1 MAEFD
6 RVTSYLTGRQSA
18 HLTLMRRKSKRD
30 PETGELPPMPTVSVV
45 SWVVR
50 EAICEPYSV
59 KAVVA
64 APVAIPRKMV
74 LGQLAKFSVRP
85 EDGRAKREFAGFVTQ
100 FDSVSESRD
109 GYTYRIVMRQHLAVM
124 DGPSNCATYQGM
136 ASWEIIKE
144 ILARYDL
151 RFWIQVE
158 FNLRREHPRHPFRF
172 QYNIGDWD
180 YIKLEME
187 QAGLYCYTRTGEHG
201 DVLVIADD
209 VDGYMRPAIPVLDR
223 PTAGLATFEESIFSF
238 KVRSRV
244 VPESYVVADYNPEQA
259 WERFRAEDR
268 AVSDDESMIGKP
280 YVWGTHHDDAKGA
293 KRDAQLR
300 HEAARASQIRYS
312 VESTV
317 LAIRPG
323 SIVQSDRAL
332 EDAGAAMFVTA
343 VVHRGAR
350 NASYVN
356 SFTAIPADRPYRREI
371 DERRWP
377 KIPGTLGATITSPDK
392 YKFAYLTDKGEYV
405 ARFHCDFG
413 NWPKGGESVPLR
425 LAKPFAGRNHT
436 GMHMPAL
443 DGDEALIGFREGN
456 PNKPFIAAFIHNSEC
471 PDLIN
476 SSRRRMSRNEI
487 RTQSGNTFWMDDWDN
502 QEGIELGTQHS
513 GRSQLHLGHMVDRAL
528 NQRGAGAELRTSGHA
543 VARGGAGVM
552 VTAYDR
558 PGGAGKQ
565 LDMAE
570 TIAQLKEMLALAESL
585 AKSAEASKAS
595 PADTQ
600 AQKAISDGLDE
611 LKRPGAVVTAPGP
624 VGVVSGDGVQLAAD
638 GSIIGTAKKGVHF
651 SALKRITA
659 AAGGRLSLFARKG
672 MSLIA
677 SAGEVIVQA
686 QRGRMQLAAQE
697 DMTVETVNGVLHVKS
712 PKEVLLSVG
721 GSYIRVNPEGIEM
734 GSRGRVHFRT
744 SGLKKTGPAQLD
756 LSGAAFAPAFV
767 PFKTECEV
775 WRTNPNFVQAPA
787 LALEP
792 NPAQWE
798 SQGNRGGVPPVRAS
812 DTGATV
818 PPSFLGD
825 IFGGKSSANAGVS
838 SDRGLTVNDPD
849 NEQQKCIRPD
859 PIQLLSPAPC
869 NWQLADFSESVSMM
883 RETPTYQKYGWTRNE
898 RLKNG
903 DDPVMCAGTALTT
916 CQFNYDSSNKTL
928 TAKVVTAL
936 VPRLLVKMNR
946 VTGEP
951 LRDENNRYI
960 VVQYETFRNG
970 ANSGKSFDEHGLM
983 QVERDPK
990 EVDASTYK
998 NQIERTLNQ
1007 GNYKLILDGC
1017 QKGGACGCRIAVKFC
1032 ADVHVVRAADSPAL
1046 NPNIT
1051 INLYPTTERAD
1062 AMNWPEKE
1070 YQKQVTTG
1078 RYAERFTQ
1086 TKAHEI
1092 GHLFNFP
1099 DEYWQ
1104 QGGFVH
1110 SIYVRDGVN
1119 IDFALADA
1127 NKDKNTF
1134 WIIETETNLMGG
1146 GCLQPTATIS
1156 PYYLEYIRRWF
1167 SAHTNKLWRV
1177 GYDAPVKKA

>member
-6 RVTSYLTGRQSA
+6 RVASYLTGRQSA
-18 HLTLMRRKSKRD
+18 HLKLMRRKPKRD
-30 PETGELPPMPTVSVV
+30 PATGQLPPMPTVSVV

-59 KAVVA
+59 KAVVTT
-64 APVAIPRKMV
+64 PIAIPRKTV

-85 EDGRAKREFAGFVTQ
+85 EDGRAEREFAGFVTQ

-151 RFWIQVE
+151 RFWMQIE
-158 FNLRREHPRHPFRF
+158 FNLRREHPKHPFRF
-172 QYNIGDWD
+172 QYNMGDWD

-187 QAGLYCYTRTGEHG
+187 QAGLYCYTKAGEHG

-209 VDGYMRPAIPVLDR
+209 VDGYLRPAIPVLDR

-244 VPESYVVADYNPEQA
+244 GPESYVVADYNPEQA
-259 WERFRAEDR
+259 WERFRDESR
-268 AVSDDESMIGKP
+268 VVSDDETVIGKP
-280 YVWGTHHDDAKGA
+280 YVWGTHHDDANGA
-293 KRDAQLR
+293 KREAQLR

-332 EDAGAAMFVTA
+332 EDADAAMFVTT

-377 KIPGTLGATITSPDK
+377 KIPGTLGATVTSPDK

-405 ARFHCDFG
+405 VRFHCDFG

-425 LAKPFAGRNHT
+425 LAKPFAGKNHT

-456 PNKPFIAAFIHNSEC
+456 PNKPFIVAFIHNSER

-487 RTQSGNTFWMDDWDN
+487 RTQSGNKFWMDDWDN
-502 QEGIELGTQHS
+502 QEGIELGTEHS

-558 PGGAGKQ
+558 PGGEGKQ

-600 AQKAISDGLDE
+600 AQKAINDGLDG
-611 LKRPGAVVTAPGP
+611 LKRPGAVITAPGP

-638 GSIIGTAKKGVHF
+638 GSIIGTAKKGIHL
-651 SALKRITA
+651 SGLKQITA

-697 DMTVETVNGVLHVKS
+697 DMTVETVNGALHVKS
-712 PKEVLLSVG
+712 PKEILLNVG
-721 GSYIRVNPEGIEM
+721 GSYIRLNPEGIEM
-734 GSRGRVHFRT
+734 GTRGRVHFRT

-775 WRTNPNFVQAPA
+775 WRTNPNFVQPPASAP
-787 LALEP
+787 EP
-792 NPAQWE
+792 NPSQWE
-798 SQGNRGGVPPVRAS
+798 SLGN
-812 DTGATV
+812 TGADARALA
-818 PPSFLGD
+818 PAAG
-825 IFGGKSSANAGVS
+825 GGKL
-838 SDRGLTVNDPD
+838 SDFSPFDGKPSNVDSNVPKSKIKLNGPD
-849 NEQQKCIRPD
+849 DQTQSYVAPD
-859 PIQLLSPAPC
+859 PIKLANAVPC
-869 NWQLADFSESVSMM
+869 DWKITDLKADVRQRIEAKSYWGMLDN
-883 RETPTYQKYGWTRNE
+883 RTPWK
-898 RLKNG
+898 
-903 DDPVMCAGTALTT
+903 
-916 CQFNYDSSNKTL
+916 DSSGNQIRGGGSRDSNFEFAYSEQDKTI
-928 TAKVVTAL
+928 TCTVRVML
-936 VPRLLVKMNR
+936 VPMDLFPVDVTGNRDLTVAPQTVPYEATTHWRMVPGSTVNGVKMDY
-946 VTGEP
+946 
-951 LRDENNRYI
+951 RDTVGDKY
-960 VVQYETFRNG
+960 
-970 ANSGKSFDEHGLM
+970 D
-983 QVERDPK
+983 
-990 EVDASTYK
+990 VDALR
-998 NQIERTLNQ
+998 NRIEAVLNQ
-1007 GNYKLILDGC
+1007 RTYKLILDGC
-1017 QKGGACGCRIAVKFC
+1017 SKGAACGCRVKVNFRVDLRISVRGAPIAGF
-1032 ADVHVVRAADSPAL
+1032 
-1046 NPNIT
+1046 NPHISNH
-1051 INLYPTTERAD
+1051 LFPFVLRAD
-1062 AMNWPEKE
+1062 ASSWGER
-1070 YQKQVTTG
+1070 QKWQDDQGEVHDSEC
-1078 RYAERFTQ
+1078 ANVE
-1086 TKAHEI
+1086 AHEC
-1092 GHLFNFP
+1092 GHYFNFP
-1099 DEYWQ
+1099 DEYYDR
-1104 QGGFVH
+1104 GGWLH
-1110 SIYVRDGVN
+1110 ESYIKDEQ
-1119 IDFALADA
+1119 IDFLLVDSKAGAMA
-1127 NKDKNTF
+1127 
-1134 WIIETETNLMGG
+1134 WQARSPTNLMGYG
-1146 GCLQPTATIS
+1146 ANSSWQMGKVTATIK
-1156 PYYLEYIRRWF
+1156 PYYMEYVRRQF
-1167 SAHTNKLWRV
+1167 SLATNKLWRV
-1177 GYDAPVKKA
+1177 GYDS

>member
-1 MAEFD
+1 MVEFD
-6 RVTSYLTGRQSA
+6 RLTRNLTGRQSA
-18 HLTLMRRKSKRD
+18 HLKLMRRKPKRD
-30 PETGELPPMPTVSVV
+30 PATGELPPMPTVSVV

-64 APVAIPRKMV
+64 TPIAIPRKTV
-74 LGQLAKFSVRP
+74 LGQLAKFSVQP

-109 GYTYRIVMRQHLAVM
+109 GCTYRIVMRQHLAVM
-124 DGPSNCATYQGM
+124 DGRSNCATYQGM

-144 ILARYDL
+144 ILARYDP
-151 RFWIQVE
+151 RFWMQIE
-158 FNLRREHPRHPFRF
+158 FNLRREHPKHPFRF
-172 QYNIGDWD
+172 QYNMGDWD

-187 QAGLYCYTRTGEHG
+187 QAGLYCYTKAGEHG

-209 VDGYMRPAIPVLDR
+209 VDGYLRPAIPVLDR

-259 WERFRAEDR
+259 WERFRDEGR
-268 AVSDDESMIGKP
+268 VVSDDETMIGKP

-293 KRDAQLR
+293 KREAQLR
-300 HEAARASQIRYS
+300 HEAARAGQIRYS

-332 EDAGAAMFVTA
+332 EDAGAAMFVTT

-405 ARFHCDFG
+405 VRFHCDFG

-425 LAKPFAGRNHT
+425 LAKPFAGKNHT

-456 PNKPFIAAFIHNSEC
+456 PNKPFIVAFIHNSER

-487 RTQSGNTFWMDDWDN
+487 RTQSGNKFWMDDWDN
-502 QEGIELGTQHS
+502 QEGIELGTEHS

-595 PADTQ
+595 PADTH

-611 LKRPGAVVTAPGP
+611 LNRPGAVITAPGP

-638 GSIIGTAKKGVHF
+638 GSIIGTAKKGIHF
-651 SALKRITA
+651 SALKQITA
-659 AAGGRLSLFARKG
+659 AAGGLVSLFARKG

-712 PKEVLLSVG
+712 PKEILLSVG
-721 GSYIRVNPEGIEM
+721 GSYIHLNPEGIEM
-734 GSRGRVHFRT
+734 GTRGRVHFRT

-756 LSGAAFAPAFV
+756 LSGPAFAPGFV

-775 WRTNPNFVQAPA
+775 WRTNPNFVQARASAP
-787 LALEP
+787 EP
-792 NPAQWE
+792 NPSQWE
-798 SQGNRGGVPPVRAS
+798 SLGN
-812 DTGATV
+812 TGAV
-818 PPSFLGD
+818 VLAPSLDSAGNVAPSPFGDFL
-825 IFGGKSSANAGVS
+825 SRM
-838 SDRGLTVNDPD
+838 SDRGPLHVNDPD
-849 NEQQKCIRPD
+849 NAPKNQTNQTPELIK
-859 PIQLLSPAPC
+859 LESPAPC
-869 NWQLADFSESVSMM
+869 DWKLASLLSERSDQT
-883 RETPTYQKYGWTRNE
+883 ETGQYLGVLQNRTPWADANGKQYTAGGVRSSKFELRYIESEKTLVCTVRV
-898 RLKNG
+898 RLV
-903 DDPVMCAGTALTT
+903 PVDI
-916 CQFNYDSSNKTL
+916 YPVDSSGNFDKV
-928 TAKVVTAL
+928 AKVKSIPYSYDLHRSMEIGDVL
-936 VPRLLVKMNR
+936 NGQKMDYRGSVGDGYSVEHVMQKIETVLNR
-946 VTGEP
+946 G
-951 LRDENNRYI
+951 D
-960 VVQYETFRNG
+960 
-970 ANSGKSFDEHGLM
+970 H
-983 QVERDPK
+983 
-990 EVDASTYK
+990 
-998 NQIERTLNQ
+998 
-1007 GNYKLILDGC
+1007 KLILDGC
-1017 QKGGACGCRIAVKFC
+1017 AKGGACGCRVKVIFKTDIRISIKNKPISGFNEHVLLHLFPYVSR
-1032 ADVHVVRAADSPAL
+1032 ADTSAWGERL
-1046 NPNIT
+1046 M
-1051 INLYPTTERAD
+1051 YTTESGKIVD
-1062 AMNWPEKE
+1062 VPENNYE
-1070 YQKQVTTG
+1070 
-1078 RYAERFTQ
+1078 
-1086 TKAHEI
+1086 AHEH
-1092 GHLFNFP
+1092 GHYFNFP
-1099 DEYWQ
+1099 DEYYD

-1110 SIYVRDGVN
+1110 ISYIKDGE
-1119 IDFALADA
+1119 IDFGKLDA
-1127 NKDKNTF
+1127 MIGKMVWQGDSKKS
-1134 WIIETETNLMGG
+1134 LMGFG
-1146 GCLQPTATIS
+1146 AVQAYQPNSIVAFVK
-1156 PYYLEYIRRWF
+1156 PYYLEYARRHF
-1167 SAHTNKLWRV
+1167 SAVTGKVWRI
-1177 GYDAPVKKA
+1177 GYAA

>member
-18 HLTLMRRKSKRD
+18 YLKLMRRKSKRD
-30 PETGELPPMPTVSVV
+30 PETGEPPPMPTVSVV

-64 APVAIPRKMV
+64 APIAIPRKTV
-74 LGQLAKFSVRP
+74 LGQLAKFSVQP

-172 QYNIGDWD
+172 QYNMGDWD

-187 QAGLYCYTRTGEHG
+187 QAGLYCYTKTGEHG

-209 VDGYMRPAIPVLDR
+209 VDGYMRPAVPVLDR

-244 VPESYVVADYNPEQA
+244 VPESYLVADYNPEQA

-268 AVSDDESMIGKP
+268 AVSDDETMIGKP
-280 YVWGTHHDDAKGA
+280 YVWGTHHDDAEGA
-293 KRDAQLR
+293 KREAQLR
-300 HEAARASQIRYS
+300 HEAACASQIRYS

-332 EDAGAAMFVTA
+332 EDAGAAMFVTT

-377 KIPGTLGATITSPDK
+377 KIPGTLGGTITSPDK

-456 PNKPFIAAFIHNSEC
+456 PNKPFIAAFIHNSER

-487 RTQSGNTFWMDDWDN
+487 RTQSGNKFWMDDWDN
-502 QEGIELGTQHS
+502 QEGIELGTEHS

-585 AKSAEASKAS
+585 AKSVEASKAS

-638 GSIIGTAKKGVHF
+638 GSIIGTAKKGIHF

-659 AAGGRLSLFARKG
+659 AAGGLLSLFARKG

-677 SAGEVIVQA
+677 SAGEVVVQA

-712 PKEVLLSVG
+712 PKEILLNVG
-721 GSYIRVNPEGIEM
+721 GSYIRLNPEGIEM

-775 WRTNPNFVQAPA
+775 WRTNPNFVQPPASAP
-787 LALEP
+787 EP
-792 NPAQWE
+792 NGSQWE
-798 SQGNRGGVPPVRAS
+798 SQGN
-812 DTGATV
+812 TGAV
-818 PPSFLGD
+818 ARALAPAAD
-825 IFGGKSSANAGVS
+825 GGKL
-838 SDRGLTVNDPD
+838 SDFSPFDGKPSNVDSNVPKAKVELNGPD
-849 NEQQKCIRPD
+849 DQTQRYVAPD
-859 PIQLLSPAPC
+859 PIKLANAVPCDWKITDLKVDVRQHIEAKPYWGMLDNRTPWKDSNGNQIRGGGSRDSNFEFAYNEQDKTITCTVRVMLIPMDLFPVDVTGNRDLTVSPQTVPYEATTH
-869 NWQLADFSESVSMM
+869 WRMM
-883 RETPTYQKYGWTRNE
+883 PGSTVDG
-898 RLKNG
+898 
-903 DDPVMCAGTALTT
+903 
-916 CQFNYDSSNKTL
+916 
-928 TAKVVTAL
+928 
-936 VPRLLVKMNR
+936 VKMGYRGTVGDKYDIDALRNR
-946 VTGEP
+946 
-951 LRDENNRYI
+951 
-960 VVQYETFRNG
+960 
-970 ANSGKSFDEHGLM
+970 
-983 QVERDPK
+983 
-990 EVDASTYK
+990 
-998 NQIERTLNQ
+998 IEAVLNQ
-1007 GNYKLILDGC
+1007 RTYKLILDGC
-1017 QKGGACGCRIAVKFC
+1017 SKGAACGCRVKVDFRVDLRISVRGAPIAGFKP
-1032 ADVHVVRAADSPAL
+1032 HVT
-1046 NPNIT
+1046 NH
-1051 INLYPTTERAD
+1051 LYPAVLRAD
-1062 AMNWPEKE
+1062 ASSWGEG
-1070 YQKQVTTG
+1070 QKWQDDQGEVHDS
-1078 RYAERFTQ
+1078 ERANVE
-1086 TKAHEI
+1086 AHEC
-1092 GHLFNFP
+1092 GHYFNFP
-1099 DEYWQ
+1099 DEYFDR
-1104 QGGFVH
+1104 GGWLH
-1110 SIYVRDGVN
+1110 ESYIKGEQ
-1119 IDFALADA
+1119 IDFSLVDA
-1127 NKDKNTF
+1127 KAGTMV
-1134 WIIETETNLMGG
+1134 WQARSPTNLMGYG
-1146 GCLQPTATIS
+1146 ANSSWQIGKVTATIK
-1156 PYYLEYIRRWF
+1156 PYYLEYVRRQF
-1167 SAHTNKLWRV
+1167 SLATNKLWRV
-1177 GYDAPVKKA
+1177 GYDS